1 MAILP
6 VNMTNPRR
14 LGQIAQIFA
23 EGQMR
28 NQELQLNILKQ
39 QKEAQDIQNVAKLY
53 QDETAKA
60 KDPQGIMNAFGKTA
74 FGLMK
79 FGQKASPILNWLEKD
94 ATLRM
99 KALEPKETKQVNLE
113 TVDLDVNKFPLQ
125 YTPQGSVLKYVADR
139 NPYTGAI
146 IPNSERLVP
155 YGTAP
160 GASSTIS
167 TTKKKESDLESAKNL
182 VASLESDADFMASY
196 NTFAKS
202 GKMERIMAGDLS
214 GLDEIPLATREKTRQ
229 YLTAKKVIAENTPT
243 SSKELT
249 PELAKKFLKDAGGNK
264 NKARELAKAQG
275 YKF

>member
-14 LGQIAQIFA
+14 LGHIAQIFA